1 MSPRQPVTSRR
12 AATITAA
19 AAAGCAIAAMGIGP
33 AHPAESL
40 GACLAVCA
48 AAAVVLPAPGVAW
61 GARLAGKALRAVRAW
76 TPWPAEPDP
85 QARQAAREAW
95 ARAWREQE
103 APECTA
109 HRGMCA
115 CGIEAHHWE
124 RFEAEM
130 EVLASMLWPRERR
143 RGQ

>member
-1 MSPRQPVTSRR
+1 MKPVSSSR

-19 AAAGCAIAAMGIGP
+19 AFAGCAIAAMGIGP
-33 AHPAESL
+33 AHPVLSL
-40 GACLAVCA
+40 GACLAVSG
-48 AAAVVLPAPGVAW
+48 AAAVALPAPGVVWA
-61 GARLAGKALRAVRAW
+61 ARLAGKALRAARAW

-85 QARQAAREAW
+85 QAARAAQEAW

>member
-1 MSPRQPVTSRR
+1 MTPRQPVTTRR
-12 AATITAA
+12 TAAVMAPAIAACGLIWAAGRSCPVVAAGLIAATAA
-19 AAAGCAIAAMGIGP
+19 AAAWALPFPGLPQGAA
-33 AHPAESL
+33 
-40 GACLAVCA
+40 
-48 AAAVVLPAPGVAW
+48 
-61 GARLAGKALRAVRAW
+61 LAGKALRAARAW

-85 QARQAAREAW
+85 QAARAAQAAW